1 MESTNR
7 RRRRQKGYP
16 CNALRLLIRLWG
28 IITST
33 GKNPKPKHFSTCTF
47 HIHIHICVSSYN
59 LCALYGTDIIA
70 EMFTFIRYF
79 HLLCARF
86 IFFFSSILFFCSLGF
101 FVLCCFVSLLMFLFQ
116 CLFCSFCLPLWRVRV
131 FFFCLRCVHVFCSL
145 LTTYSLYLFASQYC
159 FPHDD
164 SNICQVC
171 ISHLHRTEILIK
183 QLFKFERFNCE
194 RVSRERLRERKA
206 AKERE
211 SLIVNCMWKWLV
223 GWLVGWCEYLHLSFS
238 HHKIHTETPAAKW
251 LQNESNRAK
260 AWSLMFECTTFCRWI
275 NVQIEQMNGEISKGP
290 NRSMLTGKKPTTTT
304 PEHEP
309 ENFYELTRFP
319 WVFDNS
325 TKSSQH
331 HSTRRVLSNVTLTR
345 EQKKN
350 AKCKQAWFQR
360 FSRDKSIED
369 MFQMGYGEKNNYPAI
384 QRFICSTNF

>member
-86 IFFFSSILFFCSLGF
+86 IFFFSSILFLCSLGF
-101 FVLCCFVSLLMFLFQ
+101 FVSCCFVSLLMFLFQ
-116 CLFCSFCLPLWRVRV
+116 CLFCSLCLPLWRVRV

-145 LTTYSLYLFASQYC
+145 LTTYSLYLLASQYC

-194 RVSRERLRERKA
+194 RVSRERLRE
-206 AKERE
+206 KERE
-211 SLIVNCMWKWLV
+211 FDRELYVKMVSGLV
-223 GWLVGWCEYLHLSFS
+223 GWLMRIFTFEIFASQNS
-238 HHKIHTETPAAKW
+238 HRNTSSQMIAEWIKSSKSLVSDVRMHNI
-251 LQNESNRAK
+251 LQMNQRSNRANE
-260 AWSLMFECTTFCRWI
+260 WW
-275 NVQIEQMNGEISKGP
+275 N
-290 NRSMLTGKKPTTTT
+290 
-304 PEHEP
+304 
-309 ENFYELTRFP
+309 
-319 WVFDNS
+319 
-325 TKSSQH
+325 
-331 HSTRRVLSNVTLTR
+331 
-345 EQKKN
+345 
-350 AKCKQAWFQR
+350 
-360 FSRDKSIED
+360 
-369 MFQMGYGEKNNYPAI
+369 
-384 QRFICSTNF
+384 

>member
-131 FFFCLRCVHVFCSL
+131 FFFACAVCM
-145 LTTYSLYLFASQYC
+145 C
-159 FPHDD
+159 F
-164 SNICQVC
+164 
-171 ISHLHRTEILIK
+171 
-183 QLFKFERFNCE
+183 
-194 RVSRERLRERKA
+194 
-206 AKERE
+206 
-211 SLIVNCMWKWLV
+211 
-223 GWLVGWCEYLHLSFS
+223 
-238 HHKIHTETPAAKW
+238 
-251 LQNESNRAK
+251 
-260 AWSLMFECTTFCRWI
+260 
-275 NVQIEQMNGEISKGP
+275 
-290 NRSMLTGKKPTTTT
+290 
-304 PEHEP
+304 
-309 ENFYELTRFP
+309 
-319 WVFDNS
+319 
-325 TKSSQH
+325 
-331 HSTRRVLSNVTLTR
+331 VLSWLH
-345 EQKKN
+345 
-350 AKCKQAWFQR
+350 
-360 FSRDKSIED
+360 IL
-369 MFQMGYGEKNNYPAI
+369 
-384 QRFICSTNF
+384 FICSLVNIASRMMIATFVKYA

>member
-1 MESTNR
+1 M
-7 RRRRQKGYP
+7 
-16 CNALRLLIRLWG
+16 
-28 IITST
+28 
-33 GKNPKPKHFSTCTF
+33 
-47 HIHIHICVSSYN
+47 
-59 LCALYGTDIIA
+59 
-70 EMFTFIRYF
+70 
-79 HLLCARF
+79 
-86 IFFFSSILFFCSLGF
+86 
-101 FVLCCFVSLLMFLFQ
+101 SLLLSLSPSVKGS
-116 CLFCSFCLPLWRVRV
+116 CV
-131 FFFCLRCVHVFCSL
+131 FFCLRCVHVFCSL

-183 QLFKFERFNCE
+183 QLFKFERFNWE

-345 EQKKN
+345 EQKK
-350 AKCKQAWFQR
+350 CKV
-360 FSRDKSIED
+360 
-369 MFQMGYGEKNNYPAI
+369 
-384 QRFICSTNF
+384 